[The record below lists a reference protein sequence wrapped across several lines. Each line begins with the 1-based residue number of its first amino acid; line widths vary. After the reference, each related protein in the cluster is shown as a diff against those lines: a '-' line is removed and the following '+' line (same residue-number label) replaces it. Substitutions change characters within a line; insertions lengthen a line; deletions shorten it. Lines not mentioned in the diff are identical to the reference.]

1 MKQHQVVGHFAGQ
14 DNFFS
19 RLSLKVGL
27 VHEPLCRH
35 LSQKLPQYVNLV
47 YEPFA
52 EVDPILVSQGLHS
65 REATHR
71 VARVQRVLDRV
82 CRRISLETTGQDG
95 QDGRDGRDGQ
105 DGLEGQDGQIPDL
118 EVEASSPHG
127 VSLSFA

>member
-1 MKQHQVVGHFAGQ
+1 MSTFCKH
-14 DNFFS
+14 
-19 RLSLKVGL
+19 
-27 VHEPLCRH
+27 
-35 LSQKLPQYVNLV
+35 
-47 YEPFA
+47 PFA

-95 QDGRDGRDGQ
+95 RDGRDGQ
-105 DGLEGQDGQIPDL
+105 DGQDGQVPDL

-127 VSLSFA
+127 VSLSYA

>member
-1 MKQHQVVGHFAGQ
+1 M
-14 DNFFS
+14 
-19 RLSLKVGL
+19 
-27 VHEPLCRH
+27 HEPFCKH
-35 LSQKLPQYVNLV
+35 LSQKLTLYVNLV
-47 YEPFA
+47 QTPCS

-95 QDGRDGRDGQ
+95 RDGRDGQ
-105 DGLEGQDGQIPDL
+105 DGQDGQVPDL

-127 VSLSFA
+127 VSLPCA